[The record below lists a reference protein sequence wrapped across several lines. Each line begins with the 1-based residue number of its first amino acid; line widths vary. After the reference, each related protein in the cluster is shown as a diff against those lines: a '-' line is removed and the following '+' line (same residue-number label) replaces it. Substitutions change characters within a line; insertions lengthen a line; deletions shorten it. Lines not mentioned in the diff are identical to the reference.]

1 MLIHSK
7 QGKVCIGLIALS
19 VVLIVTALFLA
30 PSGKGKALEI
40 DAELYTNDGVRP
52 AEETALGTALYIDGK
67 LIAVTKDSLDARTAL
82 DSLAQSSATSW
93 GNGEGVHSILN
104 RVMMEK
110 GYYKKS
116 LFVNGEELSALL
128 GVSDGVYTNKI
139 CNVFGDLL
147 SIELEVQTKATAER
161 TVSLPFETVCVNV
174 PFLGDGETHTEVEG
188 ADGEA
193 VETFETVTVNGVLA
207 KTTVLS
213 DKTVKESV
221 NKEVWQGVSMT
232 LASLMDY
239 PKLEL
244 PYHGRISSDYGWRYV
259 FGSLDFHEGVDFI
272 GYDSNCYGDEVYAS
286 ADGVVIEAKYNG
298 GYGNRVVIDHGN
310 GMKTVYAHLSAFLV
324 EKGDVVAC
332 GTPVG
337 KIGTTG
343 RVTGPHLHFEI
354 NLNGDKPNPAD
365 YLDFSGIQILS

>member
-7 QGKVCIGLIALS
+7 QGKVCIGLTALS
-19 VVLIVTALFLA
+19 VILIVTALFLA
-30 PSGKGKALEI
+30 PSGKEKALEI

-67 LIAVTKDSLDARTAL
+67 LIAVTKNPLDARSAL
-82 DSLAQSSATSW
+82 DSLAQASAASW

-110 GYYKKS
+110 GYYKES

-128 GVSDGVYTNKI
+128 GVSDGVYSNRI
-139 CNVFGDLL
+139 RNVFGDLL

-161 TVSLPFETVCVNV
+161 RVSLPFETVCVNV

-207 KTTVLS
+207 QTAVLS
-213 DKTVKESV
+213 SETVKESV
-221 NKEVWQGVSMT
+221 TEEVWQGVSMS
-232 LASLMDY
+232 LASLIER

-259 FGSLDFHEGVDFI
+259 FGSLDFHNGIDFI
-272 GYDSNCYGDEVYAS
+272 GYDSSCYGDKVYAS
-286 ADGVVIEAKYNG
+286 ADGVVVEAKYNS

-332 GTPVG
+332 GDPVG
-337 KIGTTG
+337 KIGATG
-343 RVTGPHLHFEI
+343 RVTGPHLHFGVDI
-354 NLNGDKPNPAD
+354 NGKELNPAD
-365 YLDFSGIQILS
+365 YMDISGIQILS